1 LQAIHRWTRFA
12 AALAG
17 GVTLGN
23 AAAQDGPF
31 RYEITPYAAYR
42 VGGEFEPQQAEPK
55 DAARNFELQEGNA
68 EGLVLDI
75 RTGTDNLLSG
85 SNGQWELLYAH
96 QSTTLDTQASF
107 IGGPTL
113 DLDVTHLQ
121 FGGAYLFNDSSDTL
135 VPFIAMTAGVARLEP
150 RLDGADS
157 EDFFSWSLGGGV
169 HLRADKRIGV
179 RLEAR
184 VFSTLIDDDSS
195 LFCVVSP
202 TVNSCAISVEGDQLY
217 QFEARVGFVARF

>member
-1 LQAIHRWTRFA
+1 MVAGL
-12 AALAG
+12 ALG
-17 GVTLGN
+17 H
-23 AAAQDGPF
+23 AAAQEGQF

-75 RTGTDNLLSG
+75 RTSVGNRLSG
-85 SNGQWELLYAH
+85 GSGQWELLYAH
-96 QSTTLDTQASF
+96 QSTELETQPSF
-107 IGGPTL
+107 VGGPTL
-113 DLDVTHLQ
+113 DLDVSHFQ
-121 FGGAYLFNDSSDTL
+121 FGGAYLFHDHSETL
-135 VPFIAMTAGVARLEP
+135 VPFIAMTAGVARFEP
-150 RLDGADS
+150 RLDGADA

-169 HLRADKRIGV
+169 HLRADQRIGV

-184 VFSTLIDDDSS
+184 VYGTLIDDDSA

-202 TVNSCAISVEGDQLY
+202 TVNSCAIRVEGDQLY
-217 QFEARVGFVARF
+217 QFEARVGLVGRF